1 MRSEP
6 LPALVAGPDEA
17 AAAKLHADC
26 VVLAGCDADYFRNFA
41 IPFAHSLARN
51 AGVGAALHLIIA
63 DPDEWIGEEIMAL
76 RSDVPV
82 LTTLEVTT
90 HPVLPTAG
98 DARRTALACSRFI
111 ALPGLLRACR
121 RPILVLDIDV
131 LITGSLA
138 AMLTLHAHADVVLVS
153 SDGSNEKPW
162 LRFVPSPL
170 LVMPTAAGIAFADTL
185 AHYVAHFLARGSAPW
200 GLDRI
205 GVAAAHADAM
215 SRGEQ
220 NIVSVAVATW
230 PVSASLD
237 HNPDA
242 MRAPAFVEYQPRL
255 RLAFGWTLPGS
266 DIFFP
271 SQLAQSKV
279 LLGRPTWEGPMLEAS
294 AAWFG
299 RRRRALDIGAHVGFW
314 SRWLAH
320 HFAKVDAFEPQ
331 ALLREC
337 LLQNVDAKNLTL
349 HAMALGER
357 NGSIAAAFDP
367 ANSGMSHVTENVS
380 GEIPLRRLDEFAF
393 DDVDFVKLDAEGYE
407 LFVLRGGAE
416 TLRRNRPVVLVE
428 QTEWNA
434 RYGLAP
440 GAAIAF
446 LESLGARQLARMSKY
461 DFLLGWNES

>member
-1 MRSEP
+1 LAARS
-6 LPALVAGPDEA
+6 DQA
-17 AAAKLHADC
+17 AAAELRADC
-26 VVLAGCDADYFRNFA
+26 VVLAGCDTDYFRNFA
-41 IPFAHSLARN
+41 IPLAHSLARN
-51 AGVGAALHLIIA
+51 AGIEAALHLIIA
-63 DPDEWIGEEIMAL
+63 DPDEWISEEVTAL
-76 RSDVPV
+76 RSDVPA
-82 LTTLEVTT
+82 LTALEVTT
-90 HPVLPTAG
+90 PPVLPQAG
-98 DARRTALACSRFI
+98 DARSTALACLRFI

-121 RPILVLDIDV
+121 RPILVLDVDL

-138 AMLTLHAHADVVLVS
+138 AMLALHERADVVLVS
-153 SDGSNEKPW
+153 SDESSERPW

-170 LVMPTAAGIAFADTL
+170 LVMPTAAGIAFADML
-185 AHYVAHFLARGSAPW
+185 ARYVAHFVARGSAPW

-215 SRGEQ
+215 SRGGQ
-220 NIVSVAVATW
+220 NIALVEASAW

-237 HNPDA
+237 HNPEA
-242 MRAPAFVEYQPRL
+242 MRAPEFVQYQPRL
-255 RLAFGWTLPGS
+255 RPAFGWTLPGS

-320 HFAKVDAFEPQ
+320 HFATVDAFEPQ

-337 LLQNVDAKNLTL
+337 LLANVDAENLTL

-357 NGSIAAAFDP
+357 NGSVAAAFDP
-367 ANSGMSHVTENVS
+367 ANSGMSHVTENAQ
-380 GEIPLRRLDEFAF
+380 GEITLRRLDEFAF

-407 LFVLRGGAE
+407 LFVLRGGVE

-434 RYGLAP
+434 RYGVAP

-461 DFLLGWNES
+461 DFLLGWVED